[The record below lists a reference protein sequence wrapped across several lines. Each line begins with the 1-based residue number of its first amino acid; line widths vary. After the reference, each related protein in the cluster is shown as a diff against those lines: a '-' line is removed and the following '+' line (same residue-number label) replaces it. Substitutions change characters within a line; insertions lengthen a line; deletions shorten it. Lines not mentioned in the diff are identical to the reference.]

1 MDRSGKSKSLL
12 QNYIFNFL
20 KTFSSLLF
28 PLITFTYSARILGQE
43 GTGQV
48 NFAKSIIS
56 YFTMLAMLGMS
67 QYGTREAAKLR
78 DDRAALS
85 RYAREMLLI
94 NGCTTAAAYVLLT
107 IAAVSIPKLSAYKPL
122 LLVCCPAVLLQGMGM
137 EWLYQAL
144 EEYRYIA
151 VRSMLFQVAA
161 LAAMFVFV
169 RQPEDVI
176 PYALINMCATSGS
189 YLLNFW
195 NARKYVDL
203 RPAGRLQL
211 KKHFRPLLW
220 LFAMSVSI
228 ELYTV
233 LDSTM
238 LGFLQN
244 DAAVGRY
251 TAAVKVNKMVNSL
264 ITAVGVVLIP
274 RLSYYIGHC
283 EMDKVRKLVK
293 KAYNYVFLLSVPA
306 ALGLFVLSDEIIRL
320 FSGNGFASASLTM
333 RLLTPIVLVIP
344 FSVVTNNQAFV
355 PMGKEKLILFS
366 TLAGAVT
373 NFTCNMLLIPRFAEN
388 GAAVATVVAET
399 CVALVCFF
407 NAGKYFSM
415 PEIFRDHWQYWL
427 AALPILPI
435 GVLLRNC
442 IANDIVYVA
451 VTVVLSAVCY
461 FSVLL
466 CLRNV
471 YFLEAVDKVKD
482 RLRKIHQGRHSV

>member
-1 MDRSGKSKSLL
+1 MDRSGRSGSLL
-12 QNYIFNFL
+12 QNYIFNSL
-20 KTFSSLLF
+20 KTFSGLLF

-43 GTGQV
+43 GIGQV
-48 NFAKSIIS
+48 NFAKSIVS

-67 QYGTREAAKLR
+67 QYGTREAAKIR

-85 RYAREMLLI
+85 QYAREMLLI
-94 NGCTTAAAYVLLT
+94 NGCTTAAAYVLLAV
-107 IAAVSIPKLSAYKPL
+107 AAVSIPKLGDYKL
-122 LLVCCPAVLLQGMGM
+122 LLVVCCPAVLLQGMGM

-169 RQPEDVI
+169 RRPEDVV
-176 PYALINMCATSGS
+176 PYAFINMCATSGS

-203 RPAGRLQL
+203 KPAGRLQL

-274 RLSYYIGHC
+274 RLSYYIGHS

-306 ALGLFVLSDEIIRL
+306 ALGLFMLSDEIIRL
-320 FSGNGFASASLTM
+320 FSGSGFASAGLTM

-344 FSVVTNNQAFV
+344 FSVVTNNQTFV
-355 PMGKEKLILFS
+355 PMGKEKLILIS
-366 TLAGAVT
+366 TLTGAVT
-373 NFTCNMLLIPRFAEN
+373 NFTCNLLLIPRFAEN

-399 CVALVCFF
+399 CVAGVCFF
-407 NAGKYFSM
+407 NAARYFPM
-415 PEIFRDHWQYWL
+415 AEIFRGHWQYWL

-435 GVLLRNC
+435 GALLRGC
-442 IANDIVYVA
+442 LTNDIVRVA
-451 VTVVLSAVCY
+451 TTVALSAGCY
-461 FSVLL
+461 FAALA
-466 CLRNV
+466 CLKNE
-471 YFLEAVDKVKD
+471 YFMEALGKVRDWLEKKC
-482 RLRKIHQGRHSV
+482 RK